1 MDFIQI
7 LEFRTSDID
16 KMRALENE
24 WRDATVGKRTLRR
37 SILCR
42 DCNDENRY
50 LVFAFFDSAESATV
64 NSALPETTRFATE
77 ASEIVDAPIA
87 FQDLSVVDDRT

>member
-7 LEFRTSDID
+7 LDYRTSDID

-24 WRDATVGKRTLRR
+24 WRDATTGKRTLRR

-42 DCNDENRY
+42 DRNDENRY
-50 LVFAFFDSAESATV
+50 LVFAFFDSPESAVV
-64 NSALPETTRFATE
+64 NSELPETTSFAKRAGE
-77 ASEIVDAPIA
+77 LVDAPIS
-87 FQDLSVVDDRT
+87 FQDLDVIDDLT